1 MLSLGAASLD
11 QKALTIKS
19 LNTLGLMADGKAT
32 KIIFPFEITKL
43 MEGASEFMGASR
55 TVPDRPL
62 TTIAEL
68 ERSIGPAEKVLGH
81 IPSPEEIQAQ
91 LREFDKEIEQESK
104 DSLNLAQSMMGDDL
118 ELDTKMLGNL
128 PDEKDL

>member
-1 MLSLGAASLD
+1 
-11 QKALTIKS
+11 
-19 LNTLGLMADGKAT
+19 
-32 KIIFPFEITKL
+32 
-43 MEGASEFMGASR
+43 MGASR